1 MQTTMDNSA
10 NGPFRKIAILGLGL
24 MGASF
29 GKALGEAYEIT
40 TYDPTGATVEG
51 MKSCEKAAE
60 AVAKA
65 DLVLLACPVG
75 AYEKLLQEVANHL
88 KPKALILDLGSV
100 KGHLEP
106 LMDKYL
112 SLMKVKDIQWV
123 GGHPMCGSEKSGAL
137 HGQKEIY
144 KGATFFLTKGS
155 DLEPQ
160 RQRDLENLIGKI
172 GSTPQ
177 WVDPK
182 VHDQMVAKTSHL
194 PHLSAVLLMSV
205 LEEGHQP
212 LEAFKPY
219 IAGGFKDMTRIAQG
233 NEQVWKDIL
242 LQNQEN
248 LITAIEAYEI
258 QLGKVKDLLLRGD
271 DKGLEAFLVQAKNKR
286 IELIL

>member
-1 MQTTMDNSA
+1 
-10 NGPFRKIAILGLGL
+10 

-29 GKALGEAYEIT
+29 GKALDSQYEIS
-40 TYDPTGATVEG
+40 TYDPTGAAVEG
-51 MKSCEKAAE
+51 MKPCNDATE
-60 AVAKA
+60 AVKEA

-88 KPKALILDLGSV
+88 KPKAVLLDLGSV

-112 SLMKVKDIQWV
+112 GYLKKKDIQWV

-155 DLEPQ
+155 DIDPKLQ
-160 RQRDLENLIGKI
+160 GDLENLIGKI
-172 GSTPQ
+172 GSSPQ

-194 PHLSAVLLMSV
+194 PHLSAALLMSV
-205 LEEGHQP
+205 LEDGQQP

-242 LQNQEN
+242 LHNQEN

-271 DKGLEAFLVQAKNKR
+271 DQGLEVFLVQAKNKR